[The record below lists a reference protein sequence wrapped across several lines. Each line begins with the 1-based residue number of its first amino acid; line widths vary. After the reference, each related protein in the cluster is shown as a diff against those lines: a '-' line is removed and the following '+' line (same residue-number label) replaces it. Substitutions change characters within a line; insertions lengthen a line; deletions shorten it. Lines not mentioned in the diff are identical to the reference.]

1 MMEGGEQYWLGRSL
15 YVAYS
20 CKLEFSQVGFFSWIF
35 ILYADRDLQGTGI
48 VRRKLRETLKE

>member
-1 MMEGGEQYWLGRSL
+1 MLARQVFVCSLFLLAAGIFRGGW
-15 YVAYS
+15 
-20 CKLEFSQVGFFSWIF
+20 FFFSWIF